1 MRDQHEGAEVFVWNA
16 KYETGIE
23 LVDTQHKGLVGI
35 INRVGEASQQ
45 SQPSGTIE
53 PILDELAAY
62 ARDHFAMEHRLMRD
76 AGLHE
81 PFVGDHV
88 ATHGSFVKQLDLMRS
103 CMRDAPDRLLPGLLR
118 YLITWLAEHILVE
131 DQAMAWQVR
140 AVQGGMSAEAA
151 NAWASGKANPSHDAL
166 VEAMHRM
173 YAEIAQ
179 RNAELS
185 RANERLRERE
195 RELEQAR
202 RELAQFNAGLGAR
215 VAERTAEVYETQLR
229 LQQEYD
235 AQRALARQLE
245 QMRRELDGRNASA
258 ALVALIESASR
269 DAAELAHLLDA
280 PDQPGEAS
288 GPARDAIERLLATL
302 AAMRGAG

>member
-1 MRDQHEGAEVFVWNA
+1 MRDQGEGSEVFVWSA

-23 LVDTQHKGLVGI
+23 LVDTQHKGLVSI

-45 SQPSGTIE
+45 SQPPGSIE
-53 PILDELAAY
+53 SILDELAAY

-81 PFVGDHV
+81 PFVHDHV
-88 ATHGSFVKQLDLMRS
+88 ATHGSFVKQLDLMRA
-103 CMRDAPDRLLPGLLR
+103 CMRDAPDQLLPGLLR

-140 AVQGGMSAEAA
+140 AVEGGMSAEAA

-185 RANERLRERE
+185 LANERLRERE
-195 RELEQAR
+195 QDLEQAR
-202 RELAQFNAGLGAR
+202 RELARFNAGLGAR

-245 QMRRELDGRNASA
+245 QMRHELEGRTVSGAQI
-258 ALVALIESASR
+258 ALIESASR
-269 DAAELAHLLDA
+269 DVAELARLLDEPDLSGDA
-280 PDQPGEAS
+280 PGL
-288 GPARDAIERLLATL
+288 ARAVLERLQATL
-302 AAMRGAG
+302 AAMRSAR